1 MEAPKRPSAAWVIV
15 VPATIDGDITQSTLE
30 GLKKAILSS
39 PSYTTRPQDIE
50 IVDKTGLNLYANE
63 QVWERLLNDAD
74 FPYIRWKI
82 ASDGTLEVR
91 YIENSKDAKP
101 VSEGISLEDKLEDE
115 DTPLKRGGQRGTGKS
130 GQGGQPGGGGGDGQA
145 GGGEGGEGQGG
156 GEAEGQRE
164 GASGGEGQEGGGG
177 GKGREG
183 GAG

>member
-74 FPYIRWKI
+74 FPYIKWEI

-115 DTPLKRGGQRGTGKS
+115 DTPLKPVSYTHLRAHETV
-130 GQGGQPGGGGGDGQA
+130 
-145 GGGEGGEGQGG
+145 
-156 GEAEGQRE
+156 
-164 GASGGEGQEGGGG
+164 
-177 GKGREG
+177 
-183 GAG
+183 